1 MKMSFGGVQL
11 VVSKPGK
18 DEPSQNSIIAK
29 AVARAAELE
38 RENALLSRI
47 VAELQTRS
55 ELFAAVER
63 RRISVE
69 FDYFEETGVLASARV
84 ETGST
89 WYIEEE
95 KAATA
100 AEAVRRLLEKLEAIE
115 G

>member
-1 MKMSFGGVQL
+1 MSFGGVQFA
-11 VVSKPGK
+11 VTKPGK

-29 AVARAAELE
+29 AVARVAELE

-55 ELFAAVER
+55 DLFAAIER
-63 RRISVE
+63 RRINVE
-69 FDYFEETGVLASARV
+69 FDYFEGTGVLASARV

-89 WYIEEE
+89 WHIEEE
-95 KAATA
+95 KALTA
-100 AEAVRRLLEKLEAIE
+100 AEAVKALLEKLEAIE